1 MLPIIISQRRKT
13 KKGLTLSIIST
24 QLNKLLTNIFLS
36 QIKLPRDIHRYAF
49 RKYPNRIALQFTDNA
64 VTYAQLQNRA
74 FRLVQA
80 WHAMGIKQGHAVFT
94 QIETAQ
100 EFFEI
105 RTAALEAGIILTGFH
120 AQHSPEFVSNAAQKL
135 NPKLFIIDQ
144 AFAPN
149 TQQAISQAVP
159 NIPIWSIGQ
168 HGEYNQQIAAHT
180 ASPSTQKPSP
190 SDPMTLAFTSGTTGA
205 PKGLI
210 SSHGAA
216 VASLKLLIKNLKIKP
231 DRNAINISMSAIPI
245 FGAGSGLI
253 FPSMLSGGT
262 LVVMNDYTPETMITL
277 IKKHK
282 VTRLFLTPS
291 QLIDLL
297 ETPTSIDED
306 LASLSSIIYGTSCM
320 PAAKLEEAIIRFGPI
335 FQQGYGQAEL
345 LPPVSML
352 SPEDHMQNGIP
363 ARRHILQSCGKV
375 VKGVKLR
382 IADANNNSL
391 PTNSIGQIH
400 VKSPTRLQTYL
411 DPAQNKGVILNDGYF
426 CTGDHGYLDA
436 EGFLHVI
443 DREADIISSK
453 NGTIYPRLV
462 EEPAHD
468 HPAIRE
474 CCLVEKNNHPILFI
488 SLRTN
493 YKNADQATIIQEV
506 HTLLSQRLPANNLPH
521 EIRVLI
527 TIPRSFL
534 GKVMRKEVRNK
545 TK

>member
-1 MLPIIISQRRKT
+1 M
-13 KKGLTLSIIST
+13 SIIFT

-80 WHAMGIKQGHAVFT
+80 WHAMGIKQGDAVFT

-105 RTAALEAGIILTGFH
+105 RTAALEAGIIPTGFH
-120 AQHSPEFVSNAAQKL
+120 AQHSPEFVSNAAHKL

-159 NIPIWSIGQ
+159 GIPIWSIGQ
-168 HGEYNQQIAAHT
+168 HGEYNQQIAAHA
-180 ASPSTQKPSP
+180 ASPSTEKPSP

-216 VASLKLLIKNLKIKP
+216 VASLKLLIKNLKTKP

-277 IKKHK
+277 IKNHK

-297 ETPTSIDED
+297 EMPTSIDTD
-306 LASLSSIIYGTSCM
+306 LTSLSSIIYGTSCM

-352 SPEDHMQNGIP
+352 SPEDHMQNGNP
-363 ARRHILQSCGKV
+363 APRHILQSCGKV

-382 IADANNNSL
+382 IADDNNNSL
-391 PTNSIGQIH
+391 PTDSIGQIH

-411 DPAQNKGVILNDGYF
+411 DPTQNIGVILDDGYF
-426 CTGDHGYLDA
+426 CTGDHGYLDT

-443 DREADIISSK
+443 DREADIISTQ
-453 NGTIYPRLV
+453 NGAIYPRLV
-462 EEPAHD
+462 EEQAHD

-474 CCLVEKNNHPILFI
+474 CCLVEKNSQPILFI

-493 YKNADQATIIQEV
+493 YKKADQATIIQEI
-506 HTLLSQRLPANNLPH
+506 HTLLSQRLPANNLPL
-521 EIRVLI
+521 EIHVLP

-534 GKVMRKEVRNK
+534 GKVMRKEVRHK

>member
-1 MLPIIISQRRKT
+1 M
-13 KKGLTLSIIST
+13 SIITS

-36 QIKLPRDIHRYAF
+36 QFKLPRDIHRHAF

-64 VTYAQLQNRA
+64 ITYAQLQDRA
-74 FRLVQA
+74 LRLVQA
-80 WHAMGIKQGHAVFT
+80 WQAMGIKQGDAVFT

-105 RTAALEAGIILTGFH
+105 RTAALEVGIILTNFH
-120 AQHSPEFVSNAAQKL
+120 AQHNPEFICNAAQKL
-135 NPKLFIIDQ
+135 HSKLFIIDQ
-144 AFAPN
+144 SYAPN
-149 TQQAISQAVP
+149 THKAISQALP
-159 NIPIWSIGQ
+159 DLPIWSIST
-168 HGEYNQQIAAHT
+168 HSEYNQQITAHKP
-180 ASPSTQKPSP
+180 APSPEKPSP
-190 SDPMTLAFTSGTTGA
+190 SAPMTLAFTSGTTGA

-216 VASLKLLIKNLKIKP
+216 ITSLKLLVKNLKTKP
-231 DRNAINISMSAIPI
+231 DRNTINISLSAIPI

-262 LVVMNDYTPETMITL
+262 LVVMNEYTPETMVTL
-277 IKKHK
+277 IKNHK

-297 ETPTSIDED
+297 EMPTTINAD

-320 PAAKLEEAIIRFGPI
+320 PAAKLEEAITRFGPI

-352 SPEDHMQNGIP
+352 SPQDHMQNGHP
-363 ARRHILQSCGKV
+363 APRHILQSCGKV
-375 VKGVKLR
+375 VKGVQLR
-382 IADANNNSL
+382 IADVNNLSQ

-411 DPAQNKGVILNDGYF
+411 DPAQNKGVILDDGYF
-426 CTGDHGYLDA
+426 RTGDHGYLDE
-436 EGFLHVI
+436 EGYLHVI
-443 DREADIISSK
+443 DREADIINTP
-453 NGTIYPRLV
+453 NGATYPRLV
-462 EEPAHD
+462 EEEAHD

-474 CCLVEKNNHPILFI
+474 CCLVEKNHQPTLYI

-493 YKNADQATIIQEV
+493 HKNANQATIIQQV
-506 HTLLSQRLPANNLPH
+506 HTLLAQRLPPNNLPH
-521 EIRVLI
+521 EIHILLK
-527 TIPRSFL
+527 IPRSFL
-534 GKVMRKEVRNK
+534 GKIMRKEVRLK